1 MRQVASDFRAAA
13 ISLAVT
19 VAIEFGARPR
29 QPNPIHFG
37 HLLVMLPS

>member
-19 VAIEFGARPR
+19 VELNLARGR
-29 QPNPIHFG
+29 DSPI
-37 HLLVMLPS
+37 PSISDISW